1 MMVIKK
7 DGRLDEF
14 NLQKIVTSILNA
26 TNSSKEML
34 NESDIKIIAGDIE
47 KLLIK
52 IRGEYA
58 NTSSYEI
65 IGIVIGGLDFSA
77 LTITYKNSIINYG
90 LFIQNIIDFLI
101 IMLSVFFLINRFNL
115 AKSIIR

>member
-65 IGIVIGGLDFSA
+65 IGIVIGILKRDGFDDIIHKYLD
-77 LTITYKNSIINYG
+77 YKE
-90 LFIQNIIDFLI
+90 
-101 IMLSVFFLINRFNL
+101 
-115 AKSIIR
+115 

>member
-47 KLLIK
+47 P
-52 IRGEYA
+52 
-58 NTSSYEI
+58 
-65 IGIVIGGLDFSA
+65 
-77 LTITYKNSIINYG
+77 
-90 LFIQNIIDFLI
+90 LF
-101 IMLSVFFLINRFNL
+101 
-115 AKSIIR
+115 